1 MSFSEVC
8 ILNLIKFRITTGGAM
23 KQEQRD
29 IRNGCAELLEFTVA
43 VFNDNRLRFIDL
55 SGLAINKSRNG
66 ICFITRYPLRSG
78 HVLKFKKSIDQHSH
92 GVVMWIKDLG
102 DQYIVGAS
110 LGDGEAALA

>member
-1 MSFSEVC
+1 ME
-8 ILNLIKFRITTGGAM
+8 R
-23 KQEQRD
+23 KQKDVRK
-29 IRNGCAELLEFTVA
+29 GCAEILEFTVA
-43 VFNDNRLRFIDL
+43 VFNDNRLRFMDL
-55 SGLAINKSRNG
+55 SGMAINMSRNG

-110 LGDGEAALA
+110 LGVGEAALA